1 MTSERISD
9 TIHKITLADGRMITL
24 VGTAHISQE
33 SVTEVSSVIDQVEPD
48 HICIELDKGRF
59 RTKDQESSWETMDL
73 KKVLKEGKGFLLL
86 ANMVLAS
93 FQKRMGAQTGSAPG
107 QEILGAAY
115 IAQDKGIP
123 FSFCDREIQ
132 VTLKRAWRK
141 SSFWNKGKLLATLLS
156 AAFDKEEIDAADL
169 EKLKEQDVLQEM
181 LKEMAE
187 ELPTIKEVLI
197 DERDRYLATSIYTA
211 PGKNI
216 VAVIGAGHAQGLIEN
231 LRKLED
237 GTLSSDLSDI
247 SDVPPASKVSKAAVW
262 IIPLALV
269 GLIAAGF
276 INSGWNQGLTRF
288 LYWALINGSL
298 AGIGA
303 IAALAHPLTIL
314 VTIITAPVA
323 ALHPA
328 VGVGMIAGIM
338 ELTMR
343 HPRVKDFENINDDIT
358 SPRGWYRNRI
368 LKTLLV
374 FLLSSVGSILG
385 TFVAFPWLIS
395 KLV

>member
-9 TIHKITLADGRMITL
+9 TIHKITLSDGRIITL

-33 SVTEVSSVIDQVEPD
+33 SVTEVSSIIDQVNPD

-93 FQKRMGAQTGSAPG
+93 FQKRMSVQTGSAPG

-115 IAQDKGIP
+115 IAQEKGIP

-141 SSFWNKGKLLATLLS
+141 SSLWNKAKLLSTLLS
-156 AAFDKEEIDAADL
+156 SAFDKGELEAVDL
-169 EKLKEQDVLQEM
+169 EKLKEQDVLQGM
-181 LKEMAE
+181 LDELSK

-197 DERDRYLATSIYTA
+197 DERDRYLASSIYSA

-231 LRKLED
+231 MGRLDNGEMAPSLD
-237 GTLSSDLSDI
+237 DI
-247 SDVPPASKVSKAAVW
+247 SDVPPAGKAGKVAVW
-262 IIPLALV
+262 LIPLALV
-269 GLIAAGF
+269 GLIVAGF
-276 INSGWNQGLTRF
+276 INAGWNQGLTSF
-288 LYWALINGSL
+288 LYWALINGSF

-314 VTIITAPVA
+314 VTIVTAPVA

-328 VGVGMIAGIM
+328 IGVGMIAGIM

-343 HPRVKDFENINDDIT
+343 HPRVKDFEQLNDDIT
-358 SPRGWYRNRI
+358 SVRGWYRNRI
-368 LKTLLV
+368 FRALLV

-385 TFVAFPWLIS
+385 TFIAFPWLIS